1 MNIKDI
7 IQIIFLLIGYYI
19 AFYYGFNLIWK
30 MDNEN
35 KLYDNYTKEELIVLL
50 LKKEK
55 KIANQTDMLS
65 SLQKTYEI
73 LKDDKK
79 SSVINETDFGIEP
92 NTKCFIK
99 TNYKTFV
106 GIVSNELAHH
116 IKILINDK
124 DGEFFYVIKK
134 SSIIVLK
141 TYYGSSNQTEVVL

>member
-1 MNIKDI
+1 
-7 IQIIFLLIGYYI
+7 
-19 AFYYGFNLIWK
+19 

-55 KIANQTDMLS
+55 KIANQKDMLS

-73 LKDDKK
+73 LKDDKR
-79 SSVINETDFGIEP
+79 SPVINETDFGIQP

-106 GIVSNELAHH
+106 GNVSNELQHH

-141 TYYGSSNQTEVVL
+141 TYYGSSNQTEMVL